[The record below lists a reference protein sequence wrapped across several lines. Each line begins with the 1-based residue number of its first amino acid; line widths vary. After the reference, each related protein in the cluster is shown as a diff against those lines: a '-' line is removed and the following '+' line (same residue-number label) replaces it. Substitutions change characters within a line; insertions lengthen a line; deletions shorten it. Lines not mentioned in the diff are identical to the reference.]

1 MEGLGTSL
9 SSGNTW
15 GDASR
20 KRLRK
25 SLAKG
30 DATGKHF
37 SATTCNFLE
46 KQFPKGPNTQK
57 IGF

>member
-20 KRLRK
+20 NRLCK
-25 SLAKG
+25 SLVKEN
-30 DATGKHF
+30 ATGKHF
-37 SATTCNFLE
+37 SAITCNFLE
-46 KQFPKGPNTQK
+46 KQFPKGPRTQI